1 MRAVFYIDDYFLHD
15 CYYFAKVHISAKYK
29 QLRMRVCA
37 KQQVLDV
44 GKARQRWS
52 GNVSNLWTHRSV
64 SWTYVIALYH
74 TIIHSTG
81 DIGRRFPRVFN
92 AASLQMLLM
101 YDACV
106 CDRSSSGAR
115 RR

>member
-1 MRAVFYIDDYFLHD
+1 MITFCMIAIIL
-15 CYYFAKVHISAKYK
+15 HISAKYK

-64 SWTYVIALYH
+64 S
-74 TIIHSTG
+74 
-81 DIGRRFPRVFN
+81 
-92 AASLQMLLM
+92 
-101 YDACV
+101 
-106 CDRSSSGAR
+106 
-115 RR
+115 